1 MKGFQGHQGLLPFLC
16 WVVGNYKKKSR
27 ATHLALLGNL
37 GHRLFHLEILTPSA
51 YQEVRLQRS
60 PSISI
65 FIKELEGVIELTCTE
80 HGHGHDT
87 VTEGKKQP
95 DNPTLTALV
104 FLAGT
109 LLVVFFLG
117 HRFMTIREWEWRWSP
132 KNTAQW
138 IRRLCAGPGPT
149 ICNVKWIVKRTC
161 CTMAIQLV
169 LPMSARSGICLVHV
183 WSSSYILTVISQKF
197 NAHNCPHPRN
207 KNERTTKNTRFH
219 IVWKHTNISFNFHMA
234 IWLSYCQCLP

>member
-1 MKGFQGHQGLLPFLC
+1 MDMTLSQ
-16 WVVGNYKKKSR
+16 
-27 ATHLALLGNL
+27 
-37 GHRLFHLEILTPSA
+37 
-51 YQEVRLQRS
+51 
-60 PSISI
+60 
-65 FIKELEGVIELTCTE
+65 KE
-80 HGHGHDT
+80 
-87 VTEGKKQP
+87 KNQP

-109 LLVVFFLG
+109 LLVVFFWATG
-117 HRFMTIREWEWRWSP
+117 SWQFESENGDEAP
-132 KNTAQW
+132 KIPRNEYVVCV
-138 IRRLCAGPGPT
+138 RGPGPPFVT
-149 ICNVKWIVKRTC
+149 LNGSWGGL
-161 CTMAIQLV
+161 AAQWLSN
-169 LPMSARSGICLVHV
+169 LFYLSARSGICLVHV

>member
-183 WSSSYILTVISQKF
+183 WSSS
-197 NAHNCPHPRN
+197 
-207 KNERTTKNTRFH
+207 
-219 IVWKHTNISFNFHMA
+219 
-234 IWLSYCQCLP
+234 